1 MTPTP
6 RARLAR
12 LHFLNT
18 YFSSLTGHDLYLASQ
33 VLDAMEAVCAEEGVP
48 AGSIDAFL
56 ELFRR
61 LGTHTGSVDTEA
73 GFAFCDGEAAGPLF
87 LRAELLAALRRNATK
102 RRTTIMVADVHDATG
117 PAASDRRSARRAERR
132 AREQAETVDH
142 LRALAAR
149 RAAPRTELT
158 MLFV

>member
-1 MTPTP
+1 MTS

-12 LHFLNT
+12 LHFINT

-48 AGSIDAFL
+48 PGSIDAFL
-56 ELFRR
+56 ELFKRMS
-61 LGTHTGSVDTEA
+61 THSGAMDTEA
-73 GFAFCDGEAAGPLF
+73 GFAYCDGESAGPLF

-102 RRTTIMVADVHDATG
+102 RRATIMVADVHGSCAHEA
-117 PAASDRRSARRAERR
+117 PR
-132 AREQAETVDH
+132 ARERGDSRRRREHADTVDQ
-142 LRALAAR
+142 LRQLAAR
-149 RAAPRTELT
+149 RANPRTALT